1 MGRHHPN
8 RETLSRFT
16 EGELPPDEA
25 RGIER
30 HLALCS
36 DCRDRAD
43 EVSSLERLQLL
54 ESWLF
59 PQYDYAFDRALAGAA
74 VRLAGFWG
82 EDRSSEDLI
91 AELLREPAPVR
102 RWRVCNEER
111 FHSLR
116 LAQLLRTRSRECWFS
131 HPATGLDFA
140 ELAVAVA
147 QRLDRRRYGADLV
160 EDALALSWASLG
172 NNFRITSDPWRA
184 EKALREAWKHHIQGG
199 GDPYTEAELFNFTAS
214 LRSLQGRFNEAAQLG
229 DRGIALYRELK
240 DRQLEGSTL
249 IQKGLHLGD
258 AGRHQQAIPILRRG
272 LARIDPER
280 DPRLLLAGK
289 HNLIR
294 LLSPAGA
301 PDKAWQLL
309 EECRPL
315 YRELGE
321 RMNLVKLGWLEGNIR
336 KDLGRLAEA
345 EASLLEVREA
355 FLASQLGADVF
366 LVSLDLAEIYT
377 KAGRRRQVLEILGE
391 VIPLGEA
398 LGLRQ
403 DLLMARLLYE
413 QATRR

>member
-16 EGELPPDEA
+16 EGGLPPDEA

-43 EVSSLERLQLL
+43 EVSSLERLHLL

-59 PQYDYAFDRALAGAA
+59 PQYDHAFDRALAGAV
-74 VRLAGFWG
+74 VRLAGLWG

-91 AELLREPAPVR
+91 AELLREPVAVR
-102 RWRVCNEER
+102 RWRVRNEER
-111 FHSLR
+111 FHTLK
-116 LAQLLRTRSRECWFS
+116 LAQLLRTRSRESWFS
-131 HPATGLDFA
+131 DPATGLDLA
-140 ELAVAVA
+140 ELAVAAA
-147 QRLDRRRYGADLV
+147 QHLDPRRYGTDLV
-160 EDALALSWASLG
+160 EDAQALSWGYLG
-172 NNFRITSDPWRA
+172 NGFRITSDPWRA
-184 EKALREAWKHHIQGG
+184 EKALRQAWSHHVQGG

-214 LRSLQGRFNEAAQLG
+214 LRSLQGRFDEAAQLG
-229 DRGIALYRELK
+229 DRAIALYRELK

-258 AGRHQQAIPILRRG
+258 AGRYQQAIPILRKG
-272 LARIDPER
+272 LARIEPDR

-309 EECRPL
+309 AECRPL
-315 YRELGE
+315 YRELGD
-321 RMNLVKLGWLEGNIR
+321 RMNLLKLGWLEGNIR

-366 LVSLDLAEIYT
+366 FVSLDLAEIYART
-377 KAGRRRQVLEILGE
+377 GRQRQVRAILDE

-403 DLLMARLLYE
+403 DVLMARLLYE
-413 QATRR
+413 QASRR